1 MLFHVFEVNCVP
13 LKCDV
18 EFKIL
23 VDFRQHRLGGSID
36 LWTDTVGGQT

>member
-1 MLFHVFEVNCVP
+1 MLVHDFEVNCVVFMF
-13 LKCDV
+13 DI
-18 EFKIL
+18 EFKLL

>member
-1 MLFHVFEVNCVP
+1 MLVHAFEVNCVV
-13 LKCDV
+13 LKFDV
-18 EFKIL
+18 EFEFL